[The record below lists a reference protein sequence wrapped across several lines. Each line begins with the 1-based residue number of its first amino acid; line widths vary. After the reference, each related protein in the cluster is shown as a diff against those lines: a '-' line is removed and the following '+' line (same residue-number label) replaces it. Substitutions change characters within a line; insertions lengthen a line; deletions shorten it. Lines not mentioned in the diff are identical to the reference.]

1 MALTQHDETDLL
13 TAVHD
18 GPFEQPLWST
28 FLERLRRR
36 VRANYAGLIF
46 RQPNDP
52 GSLIELFSG
61 SSPPDTLKQL
71 YGAGDSGRNPLPYF
85 ELREGRVYDSGEL
98 LDMRLPLHRA
108 FVEDLLVPGGM
119 RHFRLVRISEP
130 GGVSACL
137 SIARDQ
143 PDFSAGDGA
152 LLSALVPHLTRA
164 LRSYVAIERERFRA
178 DLASGAM
185 QRLGFGWLSFD
196 ADGRVLDSSPHA
208 DRLLDYCMAVRK
220 TRHGRLIAARP
231 ALARELAAA
240 LRECVEN
247 PAGRPRALHVSR
259 EPWLEMLLVPVQD
272 RQTSAAT
279 RPVAIAYIQG
289 DNRSSADR
297 HQQIAELFGLLPS
310 EARLALALSRGLTIA
325 EAAAELG
332 LTIETARNYS
342 KKIYAKTGARGQPDL
357 VRFILAS
364 VLAFA

>member
-1 MALTQHDETDLL
+1 MTRQDETDLL

-18 GPFEQPLWST
+18 GPFEQPLWAT

-46 RQPNDP
+46 RRPNQPD
-52 GSLIELFSG
+52 SLIELFAG
-61 SSPPDTLKQL
+61 TSPPAALKQV
-71 YGAGDSGRNPLPYF
+71 YGAGDAGRNPLPYF
-85 ELREGRVYDSGEL
+85 ELREGRVYASGEL
-98 LDMRLPLHRA
+98 LDPGLASHRA
-108 FVEDLLVPGGM
+108 FIEDMLEPSGM
-119 RHFRLVRISEP
+119 SRFRLVRIGEP
-130 GGVSACL
+130 GGVSAWL
-137 SIARDQ
+137 SIARDA

-164 LRSYVAIERERFRA
+164 LRAYVAIERERFRA
-178 DLASGAM
+178 DVAAGAM

-196 ADGRVLDSSPHA
+196 AEGRILDSSPHA
-208 DRLLDYCMAVRK
+208 DRLLDTCMALRR
-220 TRHGRLIAARP
+220 TRHGRLTAARP
-231 ALARELAAA
+231 ALERELNAA
-240 LRECVEN
+240 LRDCAMN
-247 PAGRPRALHVSR
+247 PADRPRALQVSR

-272 RQTSAAT
+272 RPASAAAT
-279 RPVAIAYIQG
+279 PVAIAYIQG

-310 EARLALALSRGLTIA
+310 EARLALALSRGLNIA

-357 VRFILAS
+357 IRFILAS